1 MLNLRQIEIFK
12 AIMEAGSITRA
23 SALLNISQPAVTKS
37 LQFLEIDLGLKLFT
51 RTPKGL
57 VPSYEARAFYTEVER
72 SFTGLASLN
81 RFAQGLRSMQH
92 ARLIVNVIP
101 ALSHRW
107 MPELAANFLQKYPEA
122 SLSFHASSSPH
133 TAQLVGQRH
142 VDLGIAQSR
151 LEDPSIERTLLMY
164 LPVVCVIPEN
174 NLLAQHEIITPQL
187 LRNQDFI
194 ALSRQDI
201 VTQQL
206 ESHFSDAGVPLKV
219 RVEAAL
225 ALSVKA
231 LVQQSLGV
239 GLIDAESAE
248 IPPVEGMIIRPF
260 RPLVRMPIY
269 LLRLRDRATSLLEQS
284 FVQHVI
290 EHGYPTRTDY

>member
-23 SALLNISQPAVTKS
+23 SALLNVSQPAVTKS
-37 LQFLEIDLGLKLFT
+37 LQLLEIDLGLKLFT

-81 RFAQGLRSMQH
+81 RFAQDLRSMRH
-92 ARLIVNVIP
+92 ERLVVNVIP

-107 MPELAANFLQKYPEA
+107 MPEIVAGFLQKYPEA

-151 LEDPSIERTLLMY
+151 IEDPSIERTLLMH

-174 NLLAQHEIITPQL
+174 NPLAQEEVITPQL

-194 ALSRQDI
+194 GLSRQDI

-206 ESHFSDAGVPLKV
+206 EAHFAAAGVELRM

-231 LVQQSLGV
+231 LVNRGLGV
-239 GLIDAESAE
+239 GLIDAESAAV
-248 IPPVEGMIIRPF
+248 PSAEGTVIRPF
-260 RPLVRMPIY
+260 RPLVQMPIY
-269 LLRLRDRATSLLEQS
+269 LLRLRDHATSLLEQS

-290 EHGYPTRTDY
+290 DHGYPAGREQ

>member
-1 MLNLRQIEIFK
+1 MPCDTILPPTGIY
-12 AIMEAGSITRA
+12 
-23 SALLNISQPAVTKS
+23 P
-37 LQFLEIDLGLKLFT
+37 
-51 RTPKGL
+51 
-57 VPSYEARAFYTEVER
+57 YEARAFYTEVER

-107 MPELAANFLQKYPEA
+107 MPEIAAKFLQKYPEA

-290 EHGYPTRTDY
+290 EHG